1 MYSVGFDSVFLFDK
15 STPII
20 LGIISPPFSTNTK
33 SPTLTSNFSIISAL
47 CKDARFT
54 VVPPNATGCKFATG
68 VIAPVR
74 PT

>member
-1 MYSVGFDSVFLFDK
+1 M

-20 LGIISPPFSTNTK
+20 LGIISPPFSINTK
-33 SPTLTSNFSIISAL
+33 SPILTSSFSIISAL

-54 VVPPNATGCKFATG
+54 VVPPKAIGAKLATG
-68 VIAPVR
+68 VIAPVL